1 MREPTPLSDNRGDAS
16 KAPQLAADGDG
27 ASQGNI
33 PRRNRLGKIWRSVF
47 LASTVIGIIALTLLM
62 FNITNGSLGYMAV
75 EYEIEPESLVV
86 DGVPV
91 ENLPSEALVKILED
105 NLTRNRFRTLD
116 RQTPM
121 QERTQAELVSL
132 VYDNVIEPKVLMTWP
147 LIDSLLREDEIRQEV
162 SREYPKAELFFKVW
176 FTQDLWTS
184 PQSSNPLLAGV
195 RTAILGSLWIIFITI
210 LFALPVGTG
219 AAIYL
224 EEYAHDTWINRTIQT
239 NINNLAGVPSIIYGM
254 LGLAVFVRAM
264 SVITSG
270 ALFNIPD
277 ATPDNGRTIL
287 SAGLTLALL
296 ILPVVIINA
305 QEALRAV
312 PNSLREASYG
322 LGATKWQTIWAHVLP
337 NSLAGIMTG
346 AILSISRAFGETAPL
361 VVIGAST
368 YITFDPQNIF
378 SKFTALPIQIY
389 QWTARPQAE
398 FHNLA
403 AAAIL
408 VLLILQLSINAIA
421 IILRNRYSR
430 RLV

>member
-1 MREPTPLSDNRGDAS
+1 MSAKSLPS
-16 KAPQLAADGDG
+16 KNPENAEQSLYLGSMQKGPPQT
-27 ASQGNI
+27 NI
-33 PRRNRLGKIWRSVF
+33 PRRNRLGKTWRIIF

-62 FNITNGSLGYMAV
+62 INIINGSAGYMAI
-75 EYEIEPESLVV
+75 EYEIQPESLAL
-86 DGVPV
+86 DGVPLI
-91 ENLPSEALVKILED
+91 ELPKDTLVQILQD
-105 NLTRNRFRTLD
+105 NVNKNRFRTLD
-116 RQTPM
+116 RQIPM
-121 QERTQAELVSL
+121 EQRTQEDMVSL
-132 VYDNVIEPKVLMTWP
+132 VYDNVVQPKVENTWP
-147 LIDSLLREDEIRQEV
+147 LIDSLLHEEEIREQAKA
-162 SREYPKAELFFKVW
+162 EYPDADLFFKIW
-176 FTQDLWTS
+176 FTKDIWRL

-195 RTAILGSLWIIFITI
+195 RTAILGSLWIIAITI

-224 EEYAHDTWINRTIQT
+224 EEYSRDTWINRTIQT

-254 LGLAVFVRAM
+254 LGLAVFARAF
-264 SVITSG
+264 SILTSG
-270 ALFNIPD
+270 SLFNIAD
-277 ATPDNGRTIL
+277 ADPQNGRTIL

-305 QEALRAV
+305 QEAIRAV

-322 LGATKWQTIWAHVLP
+322 LGATKWQTIWTHVLP

-398 FHNLA
+398 FRNLA

>member
-1 MREPTPLSDNRGDAS
+1 MSEQTPPTENQEQAAEPLYLDSELKGS
-16 KAPQLAADGDG
+16 
-27 ASQGNI
+27 SQTNI
-33 PRRNRLGKIWRSVF
+33 PRRKRLGKIWRVIF

-62 FNITNGSLGYMAV
+62 INIINGSAGYMAI
-75 EYEIEPESLVV
+75 EYKILPESLAV
-86 DGVPV
+86 DGVPLQ
-91 ENLPSEALVKILED
+91 ELPKDTLVKILQD
-105 NLTRNRFRTLD
+105 NVNKNRFRTLD

-121 QERTQAELVSL
+121 EQRTQEDIVSL
-132 VYDNVIEPKVLMTWP
+132 VYDNVVQPKVQNTWP
-147 LIDSLLREDEIRQEV
+147 LIDSLLHEKEIREQIKV
-162 SREYPKAELFFKVW
+162 EYPNAEIFFKVW
-176 FTQDLWTS
+176 FTQDIWKM

-195 RTAILGSLWIIFITI
+195 RTAILGSLWIISITI

-224 EEYAHDTWINRTIQT
+224 EEYSRDTWINRTIQT

-254 LGLAVFVRAM
+254 LGLAVFARAL
-264 SVITSG
+264 SVVTSG
-270 ALFNIPD
+270 SLFNIAD
-277 ATPDNGRTIL
+277 ADPENGRTIL

-305 QEALRAV
+305 QEAIRAV

-322 LGATKWQTIWAHVLP
+322 LGATKWQTIWSHVLP

-361 VVIGAST
+361 VVIGAAT
-368 YITFDPQNIF
+368 FITFDPQNMF

-398 FHNLA
+398 FRNLA

-421 IILRNRYSR
+421 ILLRNRYSR
-430 RLV
+430 RLL

>member
-1 MREPTPLSDNRGDAS
+1 MSEQTDYPENQGPTSQSRNLGSVLSD
-16 KAPQLAADGDG
+16 AA
-27 ASQGNI
+27 QTNI
-33 PRRNRLGKIWRSVF
+33 PRRNRLGKAWRVIF
-47 LASTVIGIIALTLLM
+47 LASTIIGIIALTLLLV
-62 FNITNGSLGYMAV
+62 NILNSSAGYMAI
-75 EYEIEPESLVV
+75 EYEIEPESLAV
-86 DGVPV
+86 DGVPLQ
-91 ENLPSEALVKILED
+91 EMPNAALVQILQD

-116 RQTPM
+116 GQTSM
-121 QERTQAELVSL
+121 DQRTQEDLVSL
-132 VYDNVIEPKVLMTWP
+132 VYDNVIEPKVQNTWP
-147 LIDSLLREDEIRQEV
+147 LIDSLAREAEIREEA
-162 SREYPKAELFFKVW
+162 RIDYPNADLFFKVW
-176 FTQDLWTS
+176 FTQDLWKS

-195 RTAILGSLWIIFITI
+195 RTAILGSLWIISLTI
-210 LFALPVGTG
+210 LFALPIGTG

-224 EEYAHDTWINRTIQT
+224 EEYSRDTWINRTIQT

-254 LGLAVFVRAM
+254 LGLAVFARAF
-264 SVITSG
+264 SILTSG

-277 ATPDNGRTIL
+277 ADPENGRTIL

-305 QEALRAV
+305 QEAIRAV

-322 LGATKWQTIWAHVLP
+322 LGATKWQTIWTHVLP

-361 VVIGAST
+361 VVIGAAT
-368 YITFDPQNIF
+368 YITFDPQNLF

-398 FHNLA
+398 FRNLA
-403 AAAIL
+403 AATIL

-430 RLV
+430 RPA

>member
-1 MREPTPLSDNRGDAS
+1 MSEQTLSSENQDNAAQPLYLGSKQNGPT
-16 KAPQLAADGDG
+16 QT
-27 ASQGNI
+27 NI
-33 PRRNRLGKIWRSVF
+33 PRRNRLGKTWRIIF

-62 FNITNGSLGYMAV
+62 INIINGSAGYMAI
-75 EYEIEPESLVV
+75 EYEIQPESLAL
-86 DGVPV
+86 DGVPLI
-91 ENLPSEALVKILED
+91 ELPKDTLVQILQD
-105 NLTRNRFRTLD
+105 NVNKNRFRTLD
-116 RQTPM
+116 RQIPM
-121 QERTQAELVSL
+121 EQRTQEDMVSL
-132 VYDNVIEPKVLMTWP
+132 VYDNVVQPKVENTWP
-147 LIDSLLREDEIRQEV
+147 LIDSLLHEEEIREQAKA
-162 SREYPKAELFFKVW
+162 EYPDADLFFKIW
-176 FTQDLWTS
+176 FTKDIWRL

-195 RTAILGSLWIIFITI
+195 RTAILGSLWIIAITI

-224 EEYAHDTWINRTIQT
+224 EEYSRDTWINRTIQT

-254 LGLAVFVRAM
+254 LGLAVFARAF
-264 SVITSG
+264 SILTSG
-270 ALFNIPD
+270 SLFNIAD
-277 ATPDNGRTIL
+277 ADPQNGRTIL

-305 QEALRAV
+305 QEAIRAV

-322 LGATKWQTIWAHVLP
+322 LGATKWQTIWTHVLP

-398 FHNLA
+398 FRNLA

>member
-1 MREPTPLSDNRGDAS
+1 MSEQIPSPGNPDNSSQPIYLGSEENVGTPT
-16 KAPQLAADGDG
+16 
-27 ASQGNI
+27 NI
-33 PRRNRLGKIWRSVF
+33 PRRNRLGKAWRVIF
-47 LASTVIGIIALTLLM
+47 LASTVIGIIALTLLLI
-62 FNITNGSLGYMAV
+62 NIINGSAGYMAI
-75 EYEIEPESLVV
+75 EYEIEPESLAVN
-86 DGVPV
+86 GTPLQ
-91 ENLPSEALVKILED
+91 ELPNAALIQILQE

-116 RQTPM
+116 RQSPM
-121 QERTQAELVSL
+121 EQRTQEDLVSL
-132 VYDNVIEPKVLMTWP
+132 VYDNVIEPKVQNTWP
-147 LIDSLLREDEIRQEV
+147 LFDSLAREAEIREIAKT
-162 SREYPKAELFFKVW
+162 EYPNAELFFKIW
-176 FTQDLWTS
+176 FTQDLWKL

-195 RTAILGSLWIIFITI
+195 RTAILGSLWIISITI
-210 LFALPVGTG
+210 LFALPIGTG
-219 AAIYL
+219 AAIFL
-224 EEYAHDTWINRTIQT
+224 EEYARDTWINRTIQT

-254 LGLAVFVRAM
+254 LGLAVFARAF
-264 SVITSG
+264 SVLTSG
-270 ALFNIPD
+270 ALFNIPNAD
-277 ATPDNGRTIL
+277 PENGRTIL

-305 QEALRAV
+305 QEAIRAV

-361 VVIGAST
+361 VVIGAAT
-368 YITFDPQNIF
+368 FITFDPQNMF

-398 FHNLA
+398 FRNLA

>member
-1 MREPTPLSDNRGDAS
+1 V
-16 KAPQLAADGDG
+16 
-27 ASQGNI
+27 I
-33 PRRNRLGKIWRSVF
+33 F

-62 FNITNGSLGYMAV
+62 INITNGSAGYMAI
-75 EYEIEPESLVV
+75 EYKIEPESLAL
-86 DGVPV
+86 DGVPLQELSSEQLIQILE
-91 ENLPSEALVKILED
+91 ENLSK
-105 NLTRNRFRTLD
+105 NRFRTLI
-116 RQTPM
+116 RETPM
-121 QERTQAELVSL
+121 EQRTQEDLVSL
-132 VYDNVIEPKVLMTWP
+132 VYDNVVEPKVQTTWP
-147 LIDSLLREDEIRQEV
+147 LFDSLTREAEIREQAKT
-162 SREYPKAELFFKVW
+162 EYPDAELFFKVW
-176 FTQDLWTS
+176 FTRDLWRL

-195 RTAILGSLWIIFITI
+195 RTAILGSLWIIAITI
-210 LFALPVGTG
+210 LFALPIGTG

-224 EEYAHDTWINRTIQT
+224 EEYAGDNTINRIIQT

-254 LGLAVFVRAM
+254 LGLAVFARAF
-264 SVITSG
+264 SLLTSG
-270 ALFNIPD
+270 YLFNIAD
-277 ATPDNGRTIL
+277 ADPQNGRTIL

-296 ILPVVIINA
+296 ILPVVIINS
-305 QEALRAV
+305 QEAIRAV

-346 AILSISRAFGETAPL
+346 TILSISRAFGETAPL
-361 VVIGAST
+361 VVIGAAT
-368 YITFDPQNIF
+368 YITFDPQNPF

-398 FHNLA
+398 FRNLA

-421 IILRNRYSR
+421 ILVRNRYAR

>member
-1 MREPTPLSDNRGDAS
+1 MSEQRLSPPEIVQAEPDHT
-16 KAPQLAADGDG
+16 LALDGG
-27 ASQGNI
+27 NLNKTNI
-33 PRRNRLGKIWRSVF
+33 PRRHRVGKIWRGVF

-62 FNITNGSLGYMAV
+62 INITNQSLGYMAI
-75 EYEIEPESLVV
+75 EYKVEPESLAM
-86 DGVPV
+86 DGVPLEELPNEALIQILE
-91 ENLPSEALVKILED
+91 ENLTS
-105 NLTRNRFRTLD
+105 NRFRTLD

-121 QERTQAELVSL
+121 EQRTQADLVSL
-132 VYDNVIEPKVLMTWP
+132 VYDNVVKPEVEMTW
-147 LIDSLLREDEIRQEV
+147 LFIDSILREREIR
-162 SREYPKAELFFKVW
+162 REAAVKYPNAELFFKVW
-176 FTQDLWTS
+176 FTAKLWTS
-184 PQSSNPLLAGV
+184 PQSSDPLLAGV
-195 RTAILGSLWIIFITI
+195 RTAILGSLWIILITV

-224 EEYAHDTWINRTIQT
+224 EEYARDTWLNRTIQT

-254 LGLAVFVRAM
+254 LGLAVFARAL

-270 ALFNIPD
+270 AIFNVPD
-277 ATPDNGRTIL
+277 ATADNGRTLL

-305 QEALRAV
+305 QEAIRAV

-361 VVIGAST
+361 VVIGAAT
-368 YITFDPQNIF
+368 FITFDPQNIF
-378 SKFTALPIQIY
+378 SKFTAMPIQIY

-398 FHNLA
+398 FRNLA

-421 IILRNRYSR
+421 IILRNRFSR
-430 RLV
+430 RLL